1 MKLQEHWKVSNAW
14 TWQKEITSQML
25 SEFQK
30 ELVEQIAQIEST
42 KKVHVEIC
50 RENGHCVF
58 YAEPDNWQYQFY
70 WEVMLPMDDL
80 WPLLLDS
87 DHEDAAKEYLESLT
101 TFDELKFI

>member
-70 WEVMLPMDDL
+70 WEVMLSEKLGLALDL
-80 WPLLLDS
+80 VIDT
-87 DHEDAAKEYLESLT
+87 EDYAKRYLESLT